1 MDKILKWYWTL
12 VKKYKKVDI
21 KKIKL
26 SDCDNWFISSKNIK
40 FKSNLFF
47 KIGGILIKKNKRIIN
62 YSWSQPLIFEKR
74 NKGGI
79 LGLIKTTIKNKE
91 FYLIQGKFEPGNVY
105 KIQLS
110 PTVQSTFSSIE
121 FNKGKIFYLDYFIK
135 KKFKKNII
143 LKKWVSEDGG
153 RFYNKKNLVMICEI
167 KNYKSLKLR
176 KNFMWINRQDLIKLN
191 FNSKPI
197 VNPHIRTLLSFIL
210 S

>member
-1 MDKILKWYWTL
+1 MNKILKWYWTL

-21 KKIKL
+21 KKINL

-47 KIGGILIKKNKRIIN
+47 KIGGILIKKNKKIIN

-79 LGLIKTTIKNKE
+79 LGLIKTKIKNKE

-121 FNKGKIFYLDYFIK
+121 FNKGKIFYL
-135 KKFKKNII
+135 N
-143 LKKWVSEDGG
+143 
-153 RFYNKKNLVMICEI
+153 
-167 KNYKSLKLR
+167 
-176 KNFMWINRQDLIKLN
+176 
-191 FNSKPI
+191 
-197 VNPHIRTLLSFIL
+197 
-210 S
+210 